1 MKNGNN
7 FKLERSDLTA
17 ELETWF
23 IIKLPSGQCTI
34 LPREQ
39 LEAQA
44 DGDMKKWGPFASRA
58 DAIAHRVGLI
68 RAGKCQPS

>member
-1 MKNGNN
+1 M
-7 FKLERSDLTA
+7 TA

-23 IIKLPSGQCTI
+23 IIKLPNEQCAI
-34 LPREQ
+34 VPGEQ
-39 LEAQA
+39 LDPPEE
-44 DGDMKKWGPFASRA
+44 GNIKKWGPFASRA